1 MKVVNYLDVTLNLND
16 GTYKPYRKENND
28 ILYIN
33 AKSNHPPSIIKQ
45 LPLSIENRLSKLS
58 SSEKEFKESVDAY
71 QEALN
76 KGGYNHILK
85 YSATP
90 QSQTKSTNRKRKII
104 WFNPPY
110 SQSVETN
117 IGKYFLNL
125 IDKHFPR
132 HHKFY
137 KLFNRNTL
145 KISYSCMMSISN
157 HINLHNRKILHPK
170 SNNPNQVKKLCNCS
184 NATMCPLNGN
194 CLDRDILYE
203 CSVSCDIPNYMT
215 KVYTGISSTVFK
227 SRYGNH
233 KLSFNNPKYK
243 NDTELSK
250 EFWKIKEK
258 GGTPKLAWK
267 VLGRYSSYNPV
278 SKRCNLCLN
287 EKFTIISYKGS
298 NLLNSRS
305 EVISKCRHKNRYKLS
320 SLTSENI
327 T

>member
-1 MKVVNYLDVTLNLND
+1 M
-16 GTYKPYRKENND
+16 
-28 ILYIN
+28 
-33 AKSNHPPSIIKQ
+33 
-45 LPLSIENRLSKLS
+45 
-58 SSEKEFKESVDAY
+58 
-71 QEALN
+71 
-76 KGGYNHILK
+76 
-85 YSATP
+85 
-90 QSQTKSTNRKRKII
+90 
-104 WFNPPY
+104 
-110 SQSVETN
+110 
-117 IGKYFLNL
+117 
-125 IDKHFPR
+125 
-132 HHKFY
+132 
-137 KLFNRNTL
+137 
-145 KISYSCMMSISN
+145 
-157 HINLHNRKILHPK
+157 
-170 SNNPNQVKKLCNCS
+170 
-184 NATMCPLNGN
+184 
-194 CLDRDILYE
+194 
-203 CSVSCDIPNYMT
+203 
-215 KVYTGISSTVFK
+215 FK